1 MSTIR
6 VMVIGLLA
14 FIFMIIGCGGNT
26 SDETATAET
35 ETIATAETLEEELLL
50 TMDDVLAR
58 IEKGEVKEMFV
69 RYTPPEDLKRL
80 QENNQLDGAVSRFDI
95 FKQQFIE
102 AIKTAKTAEPQFNED
117 STKVYYE
124 VAEVPGGKVVFQ
136 KLDGKWYFSD

>member
-1 MSTIR
+1 
-6 VMVIGLLA
+6 
-14 FIFMIIGCGGNT
+14 
-26 SDETATAET
+26 
-35 ETIATAETLEEELLL
+35 
-50 TMDDVLAR
+50 MDDVLAR

-80 QENNQLDGAVSRFDI
+80 QENNQLDGAVSRFEI

-136 KLDGKWYFSD
+136 KLDGLWYFSD